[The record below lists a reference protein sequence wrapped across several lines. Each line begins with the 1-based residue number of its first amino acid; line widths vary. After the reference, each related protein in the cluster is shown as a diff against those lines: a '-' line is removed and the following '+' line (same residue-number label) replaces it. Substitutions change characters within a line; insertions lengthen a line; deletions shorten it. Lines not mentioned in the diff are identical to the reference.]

1 MEDNDICY
9 FNLII
14 CVLYLFIFIAHIIH
28 YLSPEEFQTTQ
39 EKDNGNGVST
49 TVILYNERELREDCK
64 WSSSDLPHL
73 VKKEGYNLWI
83 DLTTTVT
90 DVHSLSDLEH
100 IKQSFCLDED
110 AIKAVENGSKKP
122 HARILKDHIFTIFL
136 DLTYQ
141 NIKELDTKAIYFF
154 LGRGWLITIHSKEI
168 DLVDMGKNTFLK
180 RNRRILASSI
190 DALFYS
196 LLSALVEKYEQLL
209 TAVELKVLEFEK
221 QSQYSPTKKTLQ
233 MLDALSKQA
242 IVLRRHFWHARN
254 TISFLSYAE
263 QDNDDVKYL
272 KMVHDEVTQLIDM
285 IESYRDTMNSTREV
299 FAGSVSL
306 RMSDTMRILTVF
318 SVILLPLSFVTGI
331 FSMSG
336 FDLENVSYV
345 PGGFSVI
352 AAVLAA
358 IAGIS
363 LLIFWKRGWIFVR
376 EGYNVIDTLDGD
388 NNKKKR

>member
-1 MEDNDICY
+1 VEITSLRHVYSRYHPLPKIKGRLASTQYENY
-9 FNLII
+9 
-14 CVLYLFIFIAHIIH
+14 
-28 YLSPEEFQTTQ
+28 TT
-39 EKDNGNGVST
+39 EAAT
-49 TVILYNERELREDCK
+49 TVILYNEREIKEEDSK
-64 WSSSDLPHL
+64 LLSADLSDCID
-73 VKKEGYNLWI
+73 EGYNLWI
-83 DLTTTVT
+83 DVST
-90 DVHSLSDLEH
+90 DNIPPRSDLER

-122 HARILKDHIFTIFL
+122 QARILKDQIFTIFL
-136 DLTYQ
+136 DLAYK
-141 NIKELDTKAIYFF
+141 NIRELHTSAIYFF
-154 LGRGWLITIHSKEI
+154 LGRGWLITIHGKEI
-168 DLVDMGKNTFLK
+168 DLVEMGKNAFLK
-180 RNRRILASSI
+180 RNQRILNSSI

-221 QSQYSPTKKTLQ
+221 QSQYRPTKKTLH

-242 IVLRRHFWHARN
+242 IILRRHFWNARN

-263 QDNDDVKYL
+263 DDKEDVKYL
-272 KMVHDEVTQLIDM
+272 KVVQDDVTQLIDM

-299 FAGSVSL
+299 FAGSISL

-318 SVILLPLSFVTGI
+318 SVVLLPLSLVTGI

-345 PGGFSVI
+345 PGGFSVV
-352 AAVLAA
+352 AGVLAS
-358 IAGIS
+358 IVGIS

-376 EGYNVIDTLDGD
+376 EGYNVIDILDD
-388 NNKKKR
+388 DKKKKE